1 MKIPTHIASLVLNAL
16 TQYLC
21 IRGVNLLAAQTSALG
36 VTVVLNLRKLVSL
49 FISIWVFGNRLPAG
63 VVVGAAVVFGSAG
76 LWGWE
81 GQRKKGRERERE
93 RVEEKEVGGKR
104 EKGMEGR
111 GKEG

>member
-1 MKIPTHIASLVLNAL
+1 MLNAL

-36 VTVVLNLRKLVSL
+36 VTIVLNLRKLVSL
-49 FISIWVFGNRLPAG
+49 FISIWVFGNTLPAG

-81 GQRKKGRERERE
+81 GQRKKRREKDSGRGRREGEQREREKE
-93 RVEEKEVGGKR
+93 RSSKGG
-104 EKGMEGR
+104 
-111 GKEG
+111 